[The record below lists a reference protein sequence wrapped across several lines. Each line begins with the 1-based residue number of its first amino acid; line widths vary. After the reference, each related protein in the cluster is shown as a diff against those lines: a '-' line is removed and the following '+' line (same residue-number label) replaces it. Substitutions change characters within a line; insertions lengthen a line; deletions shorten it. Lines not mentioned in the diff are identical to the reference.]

1 MMIQF
6 TSKNSWG
13 SRVITM
19 MTVAAFAAMLLPP
32 LPVSAQAPPPT
43 QAQEVDVAAR
53 FQEIIVLKAQGQ
65 YDQAIDELNK
75 VISEFAKSDQ
85 YVRLAYSHLVATYH
99 EKGDV
104 DGANRVA
111 REALEKFPDILASD
125 IMIPSYVNTYY
136 DTLRKE
142 MFGRLTIQ
150 KTEGCRVFLNGK
162 HVGET
167 PLQLGL
173 VRVGKYDLVLA
184 KSGYHDYTERI
195 SIQSNQT
202 LEKTISL
209 ARDRDKWW
217 WITRVGAG
225 VAALA
230 ATAIGVAATQDEPT
244 PTPEPEPLSGPPN
257 PPE

>member
-1 MMIQF
+1 MIRF
-6 TSKNSWG
+6 TSKESWV
-13 SRVITM
+13 SRSVTLITVTAF
-19 MTVAAFAAMLLPP
+19 MTLLLPP
-32 LPVSAQAPPPT
+32 LSVFGQTPPST
-43 QAQEVDVAAR
+43 QEQDVDVASR
-53 FQEIIVLKAQGQ
+53 FQEIIVLKAQGE
-65 YDQAIDELNK
+65 YDRAIDELNR

-162 HVGET
+162 HVGDT

-173 VRVGKYDLVLA
+173 VRVGNYDLVLA

-195 SIQSNQT
+195 RIESDRT

-209 ARDRDKWW
+209 SRDRDKWW
-217 WITRVGAG
+217 WISRVGAG

-230 ATAIGVAATQDEPT
+230 ATAIGVAATQDEPE
-244 PTPEPEPLSGPPN
+244 PTPEPEPLGGPPD
-257 PPE
+257 PPK